1 MMTNFISYTH
11 QTLTSEQI
19 AKYAGQY
26 ADIDMWQLTG
36 QDEDYFPFVIG
47 NDLTNYHIVYWSKK
61 HGIIKYHDLDP
72 VRYHAFLLWLLDN
85 IHPVFANQQQAE
97 DFAKAREWPRV
108 D

>member
-1 MMTNFISYTH
+1 MPNFISYSN
-11 QTLTSEQI
+11 QLLSPEQI
-19 AKYAGQY
+19 SHYAHQY
-26 ADIDMWQLTG
+26 VDVDMWQLTG

-47 NDLTNYHIVYWSKK
+47 DDLTNYRIVYWSKK
-61 HGIIKYHDLDP
+61 HGIINYHDTDR

-85 IHPVFANQQQAE
+85 MHPVFANQQQAE

>member
-1 MMTNFISYTH
+1 MPNFITYANQLLSP
-11 QTLTSEQI
+11 EQI
-19 AKYAGQY
+19 TKYTQQY

-47 NDLTNYHIVYWSKK
+47 DNITNYRIVYWSKK
-61 HGIIKYHDLDP
+61 HGIINYHDTDR

-85 IHPVFANQQQAE
+85 IHPVFSNQQQAE

>member
-61 HGIIKYHDLDP
+61 HGIIDYKDIDP
-72 VRYHAFLLWLLDN
+72 VRYYAFVLWLDEN
-85 IHPVFANQQQAE
+85 MHPCFASQQQAE

>member
-1 MMTNFISYTH
+1 MPNFITYANQLLSP
-11 QTLTSEQI
+11 EQI
-19 AKYAGQY
+19 TKYTQQY

-47 NDLTNYHIVYWSKK
+47 DNITNYRIVYWSKK
-61 HGIIKYHDLDP
+61 HGIINYHDTDR
-72 VRYHAFLLWLLDN
+72 VRYRAFLLWLLDN
-85 IHPVFANQQQAE
+85 MHPVFANQQQAE

>member
-1 MMTNFISYTH
+1 MPNFISYSN
-11 QTLTSEQI
+11 QLLSPEQI
-19 AKYAGQY
+19 SHYAHQY

-47 NDLTNYHIVYWSKK
+47 DDLTNYRIVYWSKK
-61 HGIIKYHDLDP
+61 HGIINYHDADL
-72 VRYHAFLLWLLDN
+72 VSYHAFLLWLLDN
-85 IHPVFANQQQAE
+85 MHPVFANQQQAE

>member
-1 MMTNFISYTH
+1 MPNFITYANQLLSP
-11 QTLTSEQI
+11 EQI
-19 AKYAGQY
+19 SYYVNQY

-47 NDLTNYHIVYWSKK
+47 DNITNYRIVYWSKK
-61 HGIIKYHDLDP
+61 HGIINYHDTDR
-72 VRYHAFLLWLLDN
+72 VRYRAFLLWLLDN
-85 IHPVFANQQQAE
+85 MHPVFANQQQAE